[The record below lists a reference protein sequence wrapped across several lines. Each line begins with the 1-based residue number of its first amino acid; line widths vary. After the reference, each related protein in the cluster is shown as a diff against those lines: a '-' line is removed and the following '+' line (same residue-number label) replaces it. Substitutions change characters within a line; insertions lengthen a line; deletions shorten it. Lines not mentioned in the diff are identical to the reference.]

1 MAGAECRSKDHHMQF
16 DSKEI
21 GEDLIEVTLAG
32 RLDIQG
38 AAEIDMPFT
47 SVAATKRA
55 GVLVNMSGVAFI
67 ASIGFRTLLSA
78 AKALAGR
85 GGQMVLHKPT
95 DLVRSVLVTSG
106 IDNMVPIIDDR
117 DAAMAVLADAMS

>member
-1 MAGAECRSKDHHMQF
+1 MQF
-16 DSKEI
+16 ESKEI
-21 GEDLIEVTLAG
+21 GEDLIEVTLTG

-55 GVLVNMSGVAFI
+55 GVLVDMSGVDFI
-67 ASIGFRTLLSA
+67 ASIGIRTLLSS

-85 GGQMVLHKPT
+85 GGKMVLHKPT

-117 DAAMAVLADAMS
+117 DAAIATLADAMS

>member
-1 MAGAECRSKDHHMQF
+1 MQF
-16 DSKEI
+16 ESKEI
-21 GEDLIEVTLAG
+21 GEDLIEVTLTG

-55 GVLVNMSGVAFI
+55 GVLVDMSGVDFI
-67 ASIGFRTLLSA
+67 ASIGIRTLLSS

-85 GGQMVLHKPT
+85 GGKMVLHKPT

-117 DAAMAVLADAMS
+117 DAAVAALADSMS